1 MTPIGSIGCA
11 MFETY
16 KEESEELLN
25 GNRDLRI
32 LRDFKCI
39 FYDTDDRA
47 K

>member
-1 MTPIGSIGCA
+1 MTPIGSIGSA

-16 KEESEELLN
+16 KKESAVLLD

-32 LRDFKCI
+32 LWDFRCI